1 MLRTKRNLLATGATL
16 LGALALTGC
25 TTVGKTSSS
34 TNTARTS
41 STSSSKPS
49 AGNVQIAAVIK
60 PLNNPYFAAMDKG
73 IKDADSSANV
83 QAGQSITDTS
93 GQANLLSTLA
103 GQNYGCYI
111 VNPISG
117 TNLLQGIAHL
127 KAQGKTVVNIDLPVD
142 MKAAKAANAVPV
154 TYIGTDNIKAG
165 EMAGKYMATLIK
177 PGEQIGIVAGIA
189 GDVTSQARMAG
200 FKKGL
205 GGKGKVVSTQNANW
219 DRPTALTKAT
229 DMLRANPH
237 LAGFFVANDDMAIGV
252 ARAVA
257 NDHLAGKVKIVSV
270 DGIPD
275 GLKAVADGQLTATVA
290 QYPYAMGKMGVEA
303 CRAVAAGKKLP
314 ANITAPVSLITKSD
328 AKKAIKSAPQ
338 PFMAYTDPLATK

>member
-1 MLRTKRNLLATGATL
+1 MLRTKKKMLATGVAL
-16 LGALALTGC
+16 VGALALAGC
-25 TTVGKTSSS
+25 TTMGQTGSGSS
-34 TNTARTS
+34 TPKAS
-41 STSSSKPS
+41 SAAVK
-49 AGNVQIAAVIK
+49 IAAVIK
-60 PLNNPYFAAMDKG
+60 PLNNPYFAAMNQG
-73 IKDADSSANV
+73 IKAADAGANV

-93 GQANLLSTLA
+93 GQANLLSTLI

-117 TNLLQGIAHL
+117 TNLLQGVAQL
-127 KAQGKTVVNIDLPVD
+127 KAKGKIVINIDSPVD
-142 MKAAKAANAVPV
+142 MTAAKAANAVPA
-154 TYIGTDNIKAG
+154 TYIGTDNVKAG
-165 EMAGKYMATLIK
+165 EMAGRYMATLIK
-177 PGEQIGIVAGIA
+177 PGDQIGIVAGIA
-189 GDVTSQARMAG
+189 GDVTSQARMQG
-200 FKKGL
+200 FQQGL

-229 DMLRANPH
+229 DMLRANPK

-257 NDHLAGKVKIVSV
+257 NSGLTGKVRVISV

-275 GLKAVADGQLTATVA
+275 GLKAVEDGQLTATVA

-314 ANITAPVSLITKSD
+314 ADVTSPVSLVTKD
-328 AKKAIKSAPQ
+328 NAAAAIKAAPA
-338 PFMAYTDPLATK
+338 PFEGYTDPLAGK